1 MAEENKIF
9 ADSNFFIALYNPSD
23 SLHSE
28 SVRISQKIKKED
40 PDIYISNYIF
50 LEIVT
55 VISQRIGRKEAVF
68 LGNEILKN
76 PKINIIHV
84 DETLNKLA
92 WQIFTKVPKKNF
104 SFVDCSTLALLQFEE
119 IGGLLTFDRK
129 DFISFKDEY
138 RFKLYS

>member
-1 MAEENKIF
+1 MAEVNKIF
-9 ADSNFFIALYNPSD
+9 SDSNFFIALYNPSD

-28 SVRISQKIKKED
+28 SVRISQKIKKET

-68 LGNEILKN
+68 LGNDILKDS
-76 PKINIIHV
+76 KVNIIHI
-84 DETLNKLA
+84 DDRLNKLA
-92 WQIFTKVPKKNF
+92 WQIFTRIPKKNF

-119 IGGLLTFDRK
+119 IRKLLTFDREDFKSLQK
-129 DFISFKDEY
+129 DYQFD
-138 RFKLYS
+138 LYS